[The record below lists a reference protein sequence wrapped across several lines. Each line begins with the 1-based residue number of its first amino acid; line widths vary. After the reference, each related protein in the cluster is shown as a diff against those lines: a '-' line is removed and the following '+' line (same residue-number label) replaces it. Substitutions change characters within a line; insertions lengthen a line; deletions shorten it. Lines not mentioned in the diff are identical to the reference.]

1 MPDWLHARTRATPH
15 KLAVLCDG
23 RSVSYVELDRLADG
37 LAAGL
42 ISRGV
47 QPGERVATRLPNS
60 IEYIA
65 LIHAVARVSAVLVP
79 LNTRL
84 TEQEIGYQT
93 GLTEPVLGIGDWG
106 VGSGD
111 WRLATGDWQPPTA
124 TLSELTQ
131 SPSHPVLPSS
141 LLPFLPSPHPQ
152 SIIFTSGTTGQPKG
166 AVLTFDNHLWSANA
180 SAYRIGIDVN
190 DHWLSCLPLYHVGG
204 LAVVF
209 RSCLYGT
216 AIVLHERF
224 DVDAFNASL
233 DADSV
238 TLTSLVPTML
248 HRLLQSR
255 KGGWPARLRLILLG
269 GAAAT
274 PEQLAA
280 AWEAGVPVAPTYGLT
295 EASSQVATALPA
307 DAQRK
312 PGTVGKPLLFA
323 EVRIAGESE
332 PDRQGGSLVGE
343 SEPDRQGGSLP
354 PGEIGEVL
362 VRGPQVMTGYYR
374 NPEATARTIRDGW
387 LHTGDLGYVDDEGDL
402 FLVQRR
408 SDLIVTGGENVYP
421 AEVEAVLR
429 QHPAVAEACVVGV
442 PDAEW
447 GQRVAAAVQL
457 RPDAVVGESSLL
469 AFCRERLAG
478 YKVPRLLRFVE
489 ELPQTASGKIERRR
503 VVEMLG

>member
-1 MPDWLHARTRATPH
+1 MTDWLRARTRATSH

-23 RSVSYVELDRLADG
+23 RAVSYAELDRLADG
-37 LAAGL
+37 FAAGL
-42 ISRGV
+42 IARGV
-47 QPGERVATRLPNS
+47 QPGDRVAIRLSSS

-65 LIHAVARVSAVLVP
+65 LIHAIARVGGVLVP

-84 TEQEIGYQT
+84 TDEEIGFQI
-93 GLTEPVLGIGDWG
+93 GLTEPVLVVEDGG
-106 VGSGD
+106 
-111 WRLATGDWQPPTA
+111 RRTTGDGRMAFVPLA
-124 TLSELTQ
+124 ELTP
-131 SPSHPVLPSS
+131 SPVHPITCSPLHPFTPSS
-141 LLPFLPSPHPQ
+141 VQ

-166 AVLTFDNHLWSANA
+166 AVLTFDNHLQSANA
-180 SAYRIGIDVN
+180 SAYGIGIDVN
-190 DHWLSCLPLYHVGG
+190 DRWLSCLPLYHVGG

-216 AIVLHERF
+216 AIVLHQRF
-224 DVDAFNASL
+224 DLDTFNESL
-233 DADSV
+233 DRDGI

-248 HRLLQSR
+248 HRLLGSR
-255 KGGWPARLRLILLG
+255 TAPWPASLRLVLLG

-274 PEQLAA
+274 PELLAA
-280 AWEAGVPVAPTYGLT
+280 AWDAGVPVAPTYGLT

-312 PGTVGKPLLFA
+312 PGTVGKPLFGTEL
-323 EVRIAGESE
+323 RIVDEAGS
-332 PDRQGGSLVGE
+332 D
-343 SEPDRQGGSLP
+343 LP
-354 PGEIGEVL
+354 AGEIGEVL
-362 VRGPQVMTGYYR
+362 VWGPQVMAGYYR
-374 NPEATARTIRDGW
+374 NPQATERTLRDGW

-429 QHPAVAEACVVGV
+429 SHPAVAEACVVGV
-442 PDAEW
+442 ADGEW
-447 GQRVAAAVQL
+447 GQRVVAAVQFL
-457 RPDAVVGESSLL
+457 PGQTAEEAALI

-478 YKVPRLLRFVE
+478 YKVPRLVRFVA

-503 VVEMLG
+503 VREMLG

>member
-1 MPDWLHARTRATPH
+1 MPDWLRARTRATPH

-23 RSVSYVELDRLADG
+23 RSVSYAELDGLTDG

-42 ISRGV
+42 LARGV
-47 QPGERVATRLPNS
+47 QPGDRVATRLPSS
-60 IEYIA
+60 IEAVA
-65 LIHAVARVSAVLVP
+65 LIHAVARAGAILVP

-84 TEQEIGYQT
+84 MDGEIGYQI
-93 GLTEPVLGIGDWG
+93 GLTEPVLVVDDGG
-106 VGSGD
+106 
-111 WRLATGDWQPPTA
+111 RRTA
-124 TLSELTQ
+124 DSEQQTADSRRRTVSTALNELPQ
-131 SPSHPVLPSS
+131 SSIRPISKLPNHPITA
-141 LLPFLPSPHPQ
+141 PQ

-166 AVLTFDNHLWSANA
+166 AVLTFDNHLQSANA

-190 DHWLSCLPLYHVGG
+190 DRWLSCLPLYHVGG

-224 DVDAFNASL
+224 EVDAFNESL
-233 DADSV
+233 DRDGV

-255 KGGWPARLRLILLG
+255 TAPWPQSLRLVLLG

-274 PEQLAA
+274 PELLAA
-280 AWEAGVPVAPTYGLT
+280 AWGAGVSVATTYGLT

-312 PGTVGKPLLFA
+312 PGTVGKPLIGTD
-323 EVRIAGESE
+323 VRIVDES
-332 PDRQGGSLVGE
+332 GG
-343 SEPDRQGGSLP
+343 DLP
-354 PGEIGEVL
+354 AGEIGEVL
-362 VRGPQVMTGYYR
+362 VRGPQVMAGYYR
-374 NPEATARTIRDGW
+374 NRSATARTIRDGW
-387 LHTGDLGYVDDEGDL
+387 LHTGDLGFVDDESDL

-429 QHPAVAEACVVGV
+429 GHPAVAEACVVGV
-442 PDAEW
+442 ADGEW

-457 RPDAVVGESSLL
+457 RPGGAVEEAALL

-478 YKVPRLLRFVE
+478 YKVPRQVRFVE

-503 VVEMLG
+503 VGEMLEHPIQV

>member
-1 MPDWLHARTRATPH
+1 MDWLRLRTRATPH
-15 KLAVLCDG
+15 KLAVLCGG
-23 RSVSYVELDRLADG
+23 RSVSYAELDRLADG

-42 ISRGV
+42 LARGV
-47 QPGERVATRLPNS
+47 QPGDRVATRLPSS
-60 IEYIA
+60 IDAVA
-65 LIHAVARVSAVLVP
+65 LIHAVARVGAILVP

-84 TEQEIGYQT
+84 TDAEIGYQIKLT
-93 GLTEPVLGIGDWG
+93 GPVLIVDDG
-106 VGSGD
+106 
-111 WRLATGDWQPPTA
+111 RQTA
-124 TLSELTQ
+124 DGGRTTTVTLSELAR
-131 SPSHPVLPSS
+131 SPDHPFTPSSFPPFLPSS
-141 LLPFLPSPHPQ
+141 LQ

-166 AVLTFDNHLWSANA
+166 AVLTFDNHLQSANA

-190 DHWLSCLPLYHVGG
+190 DRWLSCLPLYHVGG

-216 AIVLHERF
+216 GIVLHERF

-233 DADSV
+233 DRDSV

-255 KGGWPARLRLILLG
+255 AQPWPASLRLVLLG

-274 PEQLAA
+274 PDLLTA
-280 AWEAGVPVAPTYGLT
+280 AWDAGVPVAITYGLT

-307 DAQRK
+307 DARRK
-312 PGTVGKPLLFA
+312 PGSVGKPLFLTD
-323 EVRIAGESE
+323 VRVVDDTGVE
-332 PDRQGGSLVGE
+332 
-343 SEPDRQGGSLP
+343 LP
-354 PGEIGEVL
+354 AGEIGEVL
-362 VRGPQVMTGYYR
+362 VRGPQVMAGYYR
-374 NPEATARTIRDGW
+374 NPEATARAIRDGW
-387 LHTGDLGYVDDEGDL
+387 LHTGDLGYLDGEGDL

-429 QHPAVAEACVVGV
+429 SHPAVVEACVVGV
-442 PDAEW
+442 ADGEW
-447 GQRVAAAVQL
+447 GERVAAAVQL
-457 RPDAVVGESSLL
+457 QPGAVMDEAGLL

-478 YKVPRLLRFVE
+478 YKMPRQVRFVT

-503 VVEMLG
+503 VAELLA

>member
-1 MPDWLHARTRATPH
+1 MFPHATDWLRARTHATPH
-15 KLAVLCDG
+15 KLAVLQEG
-23 RSVSYVELDRLADG
+23 RSVSYAELDRLADG

-42 ISRGV
+42 LARSV
-47 QPGERVATRLPNS
+47 QPGDRVATRLPSS
-60 IEYIA
+60 IDAIA
-65 LIHAVARVSAVLVP
+65 LIQAVARVGAVLVP
-79 LNTRL
+79 VNTRL
-84 TEQEIGYQT
+84 TEQEIGYQI
-93 GLTEPVLGIGDWG
+93 GLTEPVLVVDDG
-106 VGSGD
+106 
-111 WRLATGDWQPPTA
+111 RRQTA
-124 TLSELTQ
+124 DGGRTTTVTLSELAQ
-131 SPSHPVLPSS
+131 STNQPLNQSTTYPITA
-141 LLPFLPSPHPQ
+141 PQ

-166 AVLTFDNHLWSANA
+166 AVLTFDNHLQSANA

-190 DHWLSCLPLYHVGG
+190 DRWLSCLPLYHVGG

-233 DADSV
+233 DWDSV

-255 KGGWPARLRLILLG
+255 SAPWPQSLRLVLLG

-274 PEQLAA
+274 PELLAT
-280 AWEAGVPVAPTYGLT
+280 AWDAGVPVATTYGLT
-295 EASSQVATALPA
+295 EASSQVATALPT
-307 DAQRK
+307 DAKRK
-312 PGTVGKPLLFA
+312 PGTVGKPLFGT
-323 EVRIAGESE
+323 EVRVVDESG
-332 PDRQGGSLVGE
+332 D
-343 SEPDRQGGSLP
+343 DLP
-354 PGEIGEVL
+354 AGEIGEVL
-362 VRGPQVMTGYYR
+362 VRGPQVMAGYYR
-374 NPEATARTIRDGW
+374 NPDATARTLRDGW

-429 QHPAVAEACVVGV
+429 AHPAVAEACVVGV

-457 RPDAVVGESSLL
+457 RPGELVEDAALL
-469 AFCRERLAG
+469 AFCRARLAG
-478 YKVPRLLRFVE
+478 YKVPRQVRFVE
-489 ELPQTASGKIERRR
+489 ELPQTASGKIERKR
-503 VVEMLG
+503 VGELMR

>member
-1 MPDWLHARTRATPH
+1 MPDWLRARSRATPD

-23 RSVSYVELDRLADG
+23 RSVSYTELDRLADG

-42 ISRGV
+42 IASGV
-47 QPGERVATRLPNS
+47 QPGDRVAARLPSS
-60 IEYIA
+60 IEYVA
-65 LIHAVARVSAVLVP
+65 LIHAVARVGGVLVP

-84 TEQEIGYQT
+84 TSAELVVQIE
-93 GLTEPVLGIGDWG
+93 LTKPVLLVADDG
-106 VGSGD
+106 
-111 WRLATGDWQPPTA
+111 RQTA
-124 TLSELTQ
+124 DGGRWTAVTPSELTQ
-131 SPSHPVLPSS
+131 SPSHPVTLSS
-141 LLPFLPSPHPQ
+141 RPPFLPSSAQ

-166 AVLTFDNHLWSANA
+166 AVLTFNNHLQSANA

-190 DHWLSCLPLYHVGG
+190 DRWLSCLPLYHVGG

-233 DADSV
+233 DADSA

-255 KGGWPARLRLILLG
+255 KDRWPASLRLILLG

-274 PEQLAA
+274 AELLAA
-280 AWEAGVPVAPTYGLT
+280 AWDAGAPVAPTYGLT

-307 DAQRK
+307 DARRK
-312 PGTVGKPLLFA
+312 PGSVGKPLLFT
-323 EVRIAGESE
+323 EVRIVNNSA
-332 PDRQGGSLVGE
+332 
-343 SEPDRQGGSLP
+343 PDRQGGSLP

-362 VRGPQVMTGYYR
+362 VRGPQVMAGYYR
-374 NPEATARTIRDGW
+374 NPDATARTVRDGW
-387 LHTGDLGYVDDEGDL
+387 LHTGDLGYVDEEGDL

-408 SDLIVTGGENVYP
+408 NDLIVSGGENVYP
-421 AEVEAVLR
+421 AEVETVLR
-429 QHPAVAEACVVGV
+429 SHPAVAEACVVGV
-442 PDAEW
+442 ADAEW

-457 RPDAVVGESSLL
+457 RPGGVVEEGELL
-469 AFCRERLAG
+469 AFCRARLAG
-478 YKVPRLLRFVE
+478 YKVPRQVRFVV

-503 VVEMLG
+503 VGEMLG

>member
-1 MPDWLHARTRATPH
+1 MTDWLRARSRATPH
-15 KLAVLCDG
+15 KLAVLQDG
-23 RSVSYVELDRLADG
+23 RAVSYAELDRLADG
-37 LAAGL
+37 FAAGL
-42 ISRGV
+42 LIRCV
-47 QPGERVATRLPNS
+47 QPGDRVAMRLPSS
-60 IEYIA
+60 IDAVA
-65 LIHAVARVSAVLVP
+65 LIHAVARVGAVLVP

-84 TEQEIGYQT
+84 TDGELAFQI
-93 GLTEPVLGIGDWG
+93 GLTQPVLIVDGG
-106 VGSGD
+106 
-111 WRLATGDWQPPTA
+111 RLTTDDGRTTCVTLAELAQSTNQPINQFPNQPIA
-124 TLSELTQ
+124 S
-131 SPSHPVLPSS
+131 
-141 LLPFLPSPHPQ
+141 PQ

-166 AVLTFDNHLWSANA
+166 TVLTFDNHLQSANA

-190 DHWLSCLPLYHVGG
+190 DRWLSCLPLYHVGG

-216 AIVLHERF
+216 AIVLHQRF
-224 DVDAFNASL
+224 AVEAFNESL
-233 DADSV
+233 ERDSV

-255 KGGWPARLRLILLG
+255 TAPWPESLRLILLG

-274 PEQLAA
+274 PELLAA
-280 AWEAGVPVAPTYGLT
+280 AWDAGVPVATTYGLT

-312 PGTVGKPLLFA
+312 PGTVGKPLFGTD
-323 EVRIAGESE
+323 VRIVDESG
-332 PDRQGGSLVGE
+332 D
-343 SEPDRQGGSLP
+343 DLP
-354 PGEIGEVL
+354 VGEIGEVL
-362 VRGPQVMTGYYR
+362 VRGPQVMAGYYC
-374 NPEATARTIRDGW
+374 NPEATARTIRQGW

-429 QHPAVAEACVVGV
+429 AHPAVAEACVVAV

-457 RPDAVVGESSLL
+457 RPDGVVDETALL
-469 AFCRERLAG
+469 AFCRARLAG
-478 YKVPRLLRFVE
+478 YKVPRQVRFVE

-503 VVEMLG
+503 VAEMLG

>member
-1 MPDWLHARTRATPH
+1 MFPHATDWLRARTRATPH
-15 KLAVLCDG
+15 KLAVLQEG
-23 RSVSYVELDRLADG
+23 RSVSYAELDRMADS
-37 LAAGL
+37 LSAGL
-42 ISRGV
+42 LARGV
-47 QPGERVATRLPNS
+47 QPGDRVATRLPSS
-60 IEYIA
+60 IDAVA
-65 LIHAVARVSAVLVP
+65 LIHAVARIGAILVP

-84 TEQEIGYQT
+84 TDEEIGYQV
-93 GLTEPVLGIGDWG
+93 GLTEPVLVVDDG
-106 VGSGD
+106 
-111 WRLATGDWQPPTA
+111 RRQTA
-124 TLSELTQ
+124 DGGQTTTVTLSELAQ
-131 SPSHPVLPSS
+131 STNQ
-141 LLPFLPSPHPQ
+141 LLNQSTTYPITAPQ

-166 AVLTFDNHLWSANA
+166 AVLTFDNHLQSANA

-190 DHWLSCLPLYHVGG
+190 DRWLSCLPLYHVGG

-224 DVDAFNASL
+224 DVDAFNTSL
-233 DADSV
+233 DRDSV

-255 KGGWPARLRLILLG
+255 AAPWPQSLRLVLLG

-274 PEQLAA
+274 PELLVA
-280 AWEAGVPVAPTYGLT
+280 AWDAGVPVATTYGLT
-295 EASSQVATALPA
+295 EASSQVATALPT
-307 DAQRK
+307 DAKRK
-312 PGTVGKPLLFA
+312 PGTVGKPLFGT
-323 EVRIAGESE
+323 EVRVVDESG
-332 PDRQGGSLVGE
+332 D
-343 SEPDRQGGSLP
+343 DLP
-354 PGEIGEVL
+354 AGEIGEVL
-362 VRGPQVMTGYYR
+362 VRGPQVMAGYYR
-374 NPEATARTIRDGW
+374 NPDATARTLRDGW

-429 QHPAVAEACVVGV
+429 SHPAVVEACVVGV
-442 PDAEW
+442 ADAEW

-457 RPDAVVGESSLL
+457 LPGETVDETALL

-478 YKVPRLLRFVE
+478 YKVPRQVRFVT

-503 VVEMLG
+503 VGEMLG

>member
-1 MPDWLHARTRATPH
+1 MPDWLRFRTRATPH

-23 RSVSYVELDRLADG
+23 RSVSYAELDRLADG
-37 LAAGL
+37 FAAGL
-42 ISRGV
+42 LARGV

-65 LIHAVARVSAVLVP
+65 LIHAVARVGAVLVP

-93 GLTEPVLGIGDWG
+93 GLTEPVLGIGDW
-106 VGSGD
+106 
-111 WRLATGDWQPPTA
+111 RLVTGNWQPPTV
-124 TLSELTQ
+124 TPSELTQ
-131 SPSHPVLPSS
+131 SPNHPVIPSS
-141 LLPFLPSPHPQ
+141 LPPFLPSPHPQ

-166 AVLTFDNHLWSANA
+166 ALLTFDNHLWSANA
-180 SAYRIGIDVN
+180 SAYRIGIAVN
-190 DHWLSCLPLYHVGG
+190 DRWLSCLPLYHVGG

-224 DVDAFNASL
+224 DVDAFHASL
-233 DADSV
+233 DTDSV

-255 KGGWPARLRLILLG
+255 STPWPASLRLVLLG

-274 PEQLAA
+274 PELLAA
-280 AWEAGVPVAPTYGLT
+280 AWDAGVPVAPTYGLT

-307 DAQRK
+307 DARRK
-312 PGTVGKPLLFA
+312 PGTVGKPLLFT
-323 EVRIAGESE
+323 EVRIVDNSA
-332 PDRQGGSLVGE
+332 
-343 SEPDRQGGSLP
+343 PDRQGGSLP
-354 PGEIGEVL
+354 LGEIGEVL
-362 VRGPQVMTGYYR
+362 VRGPQVMAGYYR
-374 NPEATARTIRDGW
+374 NPDATERTIRDGW

-408 SDLIVTGGENVYP
+408 SDLIVSGGENVYP

-442 PDAEW
+442 ADAEW

-457 RPDAVVGESSLL
+457 HPGAMVEVELL
-469 AFCRERLAG
+469 LNFCRERLAG
-478 YKVPRLLRFVE
+478 YKMPRLLRFVE

>member
-1 MPDWLHARTRATPH
+1 MDWLRARSRATPH
-15 KLAVLCDG
+15 KLAVLQDG
-23 RSVSYVELDRLADG
+23 RAVSYAALNRLADG
-37 LAAGL
+37 FAAGL
-42 ISRGV
+42 LTRGV
-47 QPGERVATRLPNS
+47 QPGDRVATRLHNS
-60 IEYIA
+60 VEYIA
-65 LIHAVARVSAVLVP
+65 FIHAVARVGAILVP

-84 TEQEIGYQT
+84 TNAEIEYQIELT
-93 GLTEPVLGIGDWG
+93 GPVLEIGDWE
-106 VGSGD
+106 SGAEGAIPLD
-111 WRLATGDWQPPTA
+111 
-124 TLSELTQ
+124 ELTQ
-131 SPSHPVLPSS
+131 SPSHPSTLSPCHPVTLSS
-141 LLPFLPSPHPQ
+141 PQ

-166 AVLTFDNHLWSANA
+166 AVLTFDNHLSSANA
-180 SAYRIGIDVN
+180 SAYRIGMDVA
-190 DHWLSCLPLYHVGG
+190 DCWLSCLPLYHVGG

-224 DVDAFNASL
+224 EADAFNESL
-233 DADSV
+233 DRDGV

-255 KGGWPARLRLILLG
+255 TTPWPESLRLVLLG

-274 PEQLAA
+274 PELLSA
-280 AWEAGVPVAPTYGLT
+280 AWDAGVPVAPTYGLT

-307 DAQRK
+307 DARRK
-312 PGTVGKPLLFA
+312 PGTVGKPLFGT
-323 EVRIAGESE
+323 EVQIVD
-332 PDRQGGSLVGE
+332 DRGQI
-343 SEPDRQGGSLP
+343 LP
-354 PGEIGEVL
+354 AGEIGEVT
-362 VRGPQVMTGYYR
+362 VKGPQVMAGYYADD
-374 NPEATARTIRDGW
+374 EATARTIRDGW

-429 QHPAVAEACVVGV
+429 GHPGVAEACVVGV

-457 RPDAVVGESSLL
+457 RPGGFVEEAALL
-469 AFCRERLAG
+469 TFCRERLAG
-478 YKVPRLLRFVE
+478 YKVPRQMRFVE

-503 VVEMLG
+503 VAALLG